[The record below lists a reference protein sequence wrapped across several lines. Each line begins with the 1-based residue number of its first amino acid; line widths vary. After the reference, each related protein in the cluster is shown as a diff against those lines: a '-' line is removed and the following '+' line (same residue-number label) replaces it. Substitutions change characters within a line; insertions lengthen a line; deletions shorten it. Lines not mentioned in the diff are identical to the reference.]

1 MVPLRAHLF
10 VRPGRG
16 LWACTNP
23 SCSGVD
29 EQHRADRPIGRLLL
43 VPASTC
49 PDCGSRVLELLYC
62 FECGDV
68 SLGGFVLSEQ
78 DGVVA
83 LGPTA
88 PSTTSEPQP
97 VFRRRHRD
105 YRWYWPGSKPV
116 QDDPSWDKKRPDGKS
131 ATFAFVP
138 ATLNPS
144 TGLLEPAMG
153 AATGWMLVVGNE
165 PSEPGQGAPAL
176 PTRCPTCD
184 QQGYNPETDR
194 FWRAV
199 VRSPI
204 RAHTSGVAQATQ
216 LYLSQVVRSL
226 GVADG
231 DYRTIVFT
239 DSRDDAA
246 RTASGVARNHYRDL
260 VRQMVRRALDEPGSD
275 PVDLL
280 TRFATDPGSLG
291 PADIAA
297 AQALAAKHPQVY
309 RLIQKSQFQSLD
321 TDERAAIEEFRAA
334 EGGAPSSWATVR
346 AQVAGA
352 LVDLGV
358 PPGGSGPRMA
368 TYSGEPWYRYY
379 DPPADRRGAWTTIE
393 PAARAEGSQAFS
405 YGLSAGIT
413 GAIFDRARRD
423 LESTGLAWVRSTTL
437 RLNGCPLPDDVAE
450 QVAASCLRILGLS
463 KRYDGDEYAEPQARI
478 PLPVRKYLQR
488 VADRWGAE
496 ASELEAW
503 AADAL
508 AGGSAATGWMLK
520 TADVAS
526 PLAFTRAGE
535 TSWVCP
541 RCRFTHLHPS
551 ADVCANRG
559 CAGAGLEASP
569 LAPYQDDYYSWLAHQ
584 APQRLAIAE
593 LTGQTKPLEE
603 QRRRQ
608 RWFKG
613 VHLPE
618 PRENDLT
625 CQLDAL
631 SVTTTM
637 EVGVDIGSL
646 RATFMANV
654 PPQRFNYQQRVG
666 RAGRKGQA
674 FSYAITLCRDR
685 THDDYYF
692 NNTPRITGD
701 VPPQP
706 FLDLRRPR
714 IVQRVLAAELLRR
727 AFAAGPNA
735 PAWTPASMHGTFG
748 TVDDWPT
755 RRARSRTLASDV
767 RRRPCGPRPADRT
780 NRTRSGGGVG
790 PRRMGSPTTRR
801 RHRHRHHAARA
812 GGVRA
817 QRAAGLGGRPADVRL
832 PDPRPPAL
840 RAPATSQRRTPS
852 HRHRS
857 RRGSAAGHGRL
868 ILRTRSGRGPRRL
881 GAHRRRLR
889 GLHAAGPAGA
899 ADRPPG
905 AIDKTRGLPRL
916 QHHRHRAAVR
926 PLPCLRCRASRTA
939 DVPAP
944 RVPHVLRE
952 AGGQRGHYRC
962 AHGWRAASSRQ
973 RCWEPTRRQSRRRHA
988 AGLRA
993 SADRPGQRQLRRRVP
1008 AGPDG

>member
-1 MVPLRAHLF
+1 M
-10 VRPGRG
+10 
-16 LWACTNP
+16 
-23 SCSGVD
+23 
-29 EQHRADRPIGRLLL
+29 
-43 VPASTC
+43 
-49 PDCGSRVLELLYC
+49 
-62 FECGDV
+62 
-68 SLGGFVLSEQ
+68 
-78 DGVVA
+78 
-83 LGPTA
+83 
-88 PSTTSEPQP
+88 
-97 VFRRRHRD
+97 
-105 YRWYWPGSKPV
+105 
-116 QDDPSWDKKRPDGKS
+116 
-131 ATFAFVP
+131 
-138 ATLNPS
+138 
-144 TGLLEPAMG
+144 
-153 AATGWMLVVGNE
+153 
-165 PSEPGQGAPAL
+165 
-176 PTRCPTCD
+176 
-184 QQGYNPETDR
+184 
-194 FWRAV
+194 
-199 VRSPI
+199 
-204 RAHTSGVAQATQ
+204 
-216 LYLSQVVRSL
+216 
-226 GVADG
+226 
-231 DYRTIVFT
+231 
-239 DSRDDAA
+239 
-246 RTASGVARNHYRDL
+246 
-260 VRQMVRRALDEPGSD
+260 
-275 PVDLL
+275 L
-280 TRFATDPGSLG
+280 TRFATDPGSVG
-291 PADIAA
+291 PADIAT

-334 EGGAPSSWATVR
+334 EGGAPSSWAPVR

-368 TYSGEPWYRYY
+368 TYNGEPWYRYY
-379 DPPADRRGAWTTIE
+379 DPPTDRRGAWTTIE

-535 TSWVCP
+535 TSWACP

-559 CAGAGLEASP
+559 CAGVGLEASP

-714 IVQRVLAAELLRR
+714 IVQRVLAAEV
-727 AFAAGPNA
+727 FSAAPSRPG
-735 PAWTPASMHGTFG
+735 
-748 TVDDWPT
+748 
-755 RRARSRTLASDV
+755 RTL
-767 RRRPCGPRPADRT
+767 PH
-780 NRTRSGGGVG
+780 G
-790 PRRMGSPTTRR
+790 PRRACTGHSARSMTGQHAAPKSKAGFGRQTTSLRSSPSSTARTGLAQRRCRPWQWARLRLVADIDTAIMRPGVEESQLASGWPRRASCLCSASRPASASLPARPRR
-801 RHRHRHHAARA
+801 R
-812 GGVRA
+812 G
-817 QRAAGLGGRPADVRL
+817 
-832 PDPRPPAL
+832 
-840 RAPATSQRRTPS
+840 
-852 HRHRS
+852 
-857 RRGSAAGHGRL
+857 
-868 ILRTRSGRGPRRL
+868 GPRAIDTAAVADRPL
-881 GAHRRRLR
+881 DMAVSSFAPGAVVVRDGWVHTAV
-889 GLHAAGPAGA
+889 GFAACSLQGPSGA

-905 AIDKTRGLPRL
+905 AIDKARGLPRL

-926 PLPCLRCRASRTA
+926 PLPLSAL
-939 DVPAP
+939 P
-944 RVPHVLRE
+944 RFSY
-952 AGGQRGHYRC
+952 G
-962 AHGWRAASSRQ
+962 
-973 RCWEPTRRQSRRRHA
+973 
-988 AGLRA
+988 
-993 SADRPGQRQLRRRVP
+993 
-1008 AGPDG
+1008 